1 MNRFT
6 LKTGLRILAAWF
18 ILPAMIGT
26 VAEPIFA
33 QGLGLDHEAEY
44 RACMALAQDDPA
56 QALKSAL
63 VWADQGGGVAADHC
77 IAVAML
83 GQGRFGESA
92 ERLEIL
98 AESLGPELEYLRSDV
113 LAQSGQAWLLA
124 GDLKRAAS
132 AQTAALALSPDDP
145 ELRIDR
151 SMTLAM
157 NGQYWEAIDDLNE
170 ANSQA
175 PDRAD
180 IYVFRASAYRQVE
193 AFDLALQD
201 LDAAFELDPENV
213 EALLERGNLHRL
225 MGRDDEARDDWLRV
239 TSLAP
244 ESPAADAARANLER
258 LDVDKN

>member
-6 LKTGLRILAAWF
+6 LKTAAPMLAACLAF
-18 ILPAMIGT
+18 SGT
-26 VAEPIFA
+26 TATEATVVVA
-33 QGLGLDHEAEY
+33 QGLGVDHEAEY
-44 RACMALAQDDPA
+44 RACMGLAKDDPA
-56 QALKSAL
+56 QALKSAM

-83 GQGRFGESA
+83 SQGRFGESA

-98 AESLGPELEYLRSDV
+98 ADSLDPKLEHLKSEV
-113 LAQSGQAWLLA
+113 LAQSGQAWLIA
-124 GDLKRAAS
+124 GDLNRAAK
-132 AQTAALALSPDDP
+132 AQSAALALSPYDP

-170 ANSQA
+170 ATSLA
-175 PDRAD
+175 PDQAD
-180 IYVFRASAYRQVE
+180 IYVYRAAAYRQLE

-201 LDAAFELDPENV
+201 LDTAFALEPDHI

-225 MGRDDEARDDWLRV
+225 MGRLDAARDDWLRV